1 MKRSRRLQRGF
12 TLIELLV
19 VIAIIAILIA
29 LLLPAV
35 QQARE
40 AARRT
45 QCKNNLKQLALA
57 QHNYHDVYQIFAAGT
72 EDAPPNHPTPNRVWQ
87 GGRHR
92 KGSHLVMLLPY
103 IEQANIFNAINFSED
118 VVAQLNSAQINFAWR
133 KDLPTLRCP
142 SDDFQSGTG
151 QTNYAASVGAQSMPA
166 RSGGCTLYPGNVF
179 GTGPAGHSSSKH
191 GGNISGIIS
200 RYNWAAKIRDITDGT
215 SNTILMGEIR
225 PFCGDHHIGGWA
237 NPNALW
243 TATTAPINFNTCP
256 GEQGNPANPGSAP
269 MDCNNRG
276 IWMTSQGFKSRHVG
290 GAQFALA
297 DGSVRFLS
305 ENIDY
310 MTYQRLGDRRDG
322 EVIGEF

>member
-1 MKRSRRLQRGF
+1 MKCRTRFKRGF

-57 QHNYHDVYQIFAAGT
+57 QHNYHDVYGSFAIGSQ
-72 EDAPPNHPTPNRVWQ
+72 DNPPNHPRPRRVWQ
-87 GGRHR
+87 AGKHR
-92 KGSHLVMLLPY
+92 KGSHLVKLLPY
-103 IEQANIFNAINFSED
+103 VEQSTISNSLDWSLD
-118 VVAQLNSAQINFAWR
+118 VTAQLNSPALNRVYR
-133 KDLPTLRCP
+133 KDLPVYRCP
-142 SDDFQSGTG
+142 SDDYRVGNG
-151 QTNYAASVGAQSMPA
+151 MTNYAASCGAQSMPA
-166 RSGGCTLYPGNVF
+166 RNRACNLYPGNVF
-179 GTGPAGHSSSKH
+179 GTGRAGHSSSRH

-200 RYNWAAKIRDITDGT
+200 RYNWAARMADIIDGT

-225 PFCGDHHIGGWA
+225 PKCGDHHRGGWA

-243 TATTAPINFNTCP
+243 TGTTAPINFNTCP
-256 GEQGNPANPGSAP
+256 GEGGNSANGLPIN
-269 MDCNNRG
+269 CNSYRV
-276 IWMTSQGFKSRHVG
+276 WMTSQGFKSRHTG
-290 GAQFALA
+290 GAQFALC

-322 EVIGEF
+322 QVLGEF